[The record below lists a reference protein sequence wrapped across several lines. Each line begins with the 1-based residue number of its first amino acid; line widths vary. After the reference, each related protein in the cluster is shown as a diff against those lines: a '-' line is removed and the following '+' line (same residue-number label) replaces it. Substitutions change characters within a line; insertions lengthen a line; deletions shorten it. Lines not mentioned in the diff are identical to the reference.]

1 MLIHFVDGSCGDNL
15 KNVLKPEN
23 ITHMEGMFIYFN
35 LDLKLNQIYLDT
47 DCIKNKIKI
56 KTI

>member
-1 MLIHFVDGSCGDNL
+1 
-15 KNVLKPEN
+15 
-23 ITHMEGMFIYFN
+23 MEGMFIYFD

-47 DCIKNKIKI
+47 DCMKNKIKI